1 MRKERDTM
9 EWDKERRSK
18 QERMDSVKQYTD
30 GKVAATE
37 SLVEL
42 LEGVIRPGDR
52 VVLEGCN
59 QKQAAFLAGALAQ
72 VDPAKVH
79 ELNMIIPS
87 VSRDEHLDLFEKG
100 IAEELNFAFAGVQ
113 SLRLA
118 QMLAEEK
125 LRIGAIHTYLELYG
139 RMYVDLTPNVC
150 LIAADRAD
158 RNGNLYTGYNTEET
172 PMLTEAAAFKNGIV
186 IAQVNSIVEEDAL
199 PRVDIPG
206 GWVDYIV
213 KAGEPYPMEPL
224 FTRDPAKIQ
233 DAHILMGMMVIKGI
247 YAKHHVKSLNHGIG
261 YNGAAIELLL
271 PTFGNYLGLKGQIC
285 THWVLNPHP
294 TLIPAIEDGWVKQ
307 VCAFGGELG
316 MDQYTAARPDIFFTG
331 PDGALRSN
339 RAVAQVAGLYGMD
352 LFLGGTLQMDY
363 AGNSSTVTNGRL
375 SGYGGAPN
383 MGNSTG
389 GRRHTTQAWCEMGT
403 AVPGSLA
410 SGRKLVVQMMKS
422 RSKFGPGF
430 VPVLDAVEIGKKAGM
445 AAAPVMVYGEDVTH
459 VVTEQ
464 GIAYLYTAQNA
475 EERAR
480 LLGAVAQGTP
490 IGDLVSAADIAALR
504 KAGKVAYPEDM
515 AISPDAA
522 NQDLLAAKTLE
533 EISTISGGLY
543 QVPARFKKKPE

>member
-1 MRKERDTM
+1 
-9 EWDKERRSK
+9 
-18 QERMDSVKQYTD
+18 
-30 GKVAATE
+30 
-37 SLVEL
+37 
-42 LEGVIRPGDR
+42 
-52 VVLEGCN
+52 
-59 QKQAAFLAGALAQ
+59 
-72 VDPAKVH
+72 
-79 ELNMIIPS
+79 
-87 VSRDEHLDLFEKG
+87 
-100 IAEELNFAFAGVQ
+100 
-113 SLRLA
+113 
-118 QMLAEEK
+118 
-125 LRIGAIHTYLELYG
+125 
-139 RMYVDLTPNVC
+139 
-150 LIAADRAD
+150 
-158 RNGNLYTGYNTEET
+158 
-172 PMLTEAAAFKNGIV
+172 MLTEAAAFKNGIV
-186 IAQVNSIVEEDAL
+186 IAQVNSIVDESDL

-271 PTFGNYLGLKGQIC
+271 PTFGNFLGLKGQIC

-316 MDQYTAARPDIFFTG
+316 MDRYTAARPDIFFTG

-339 RAVAQVAGLYGMD
+339 RAVAQIAGLYGMD

-383 MGNSTG
+383 MGNNTG
-389 GRRHTTQAWCEMGT
+389 GRRHSTKAWGDMG
-403 AVPGSLA
+403 APVAGSLA

-430 VPVLDAVEIGKKAGM
+430 VPVLDAVDIGKKAGM
-445 AAAPVMVYGEDVTH
+445 AGAPVMVYGEDVTH

-464 GIAYLYTAQNA
+464 GIAYLYQAQNA

-490 IGDLVSAADIAALR
+490 IGDLVSEAEIKAMR
-504 KAGKVAYPEDM
+504 KAGQVAYPQDL
-515 AISPDAA
+515 AISPEAA
-522 NQDLLAAKTLE
+522 NKDLLAAKSLE
-533 EISTISGGLY
+533 EISKISGGLY
-543 QVPARFKKKPE
+543 QVPARFQKKPE

>member
-1 MRKERDTM
+1 M
-9 EWDKERRSK
+9 
-18 QERMDSVKQYTD
+18 
-30 GKVAATE
+30 
-37 SLVEL
+37 
-42 LEGVIRPGDR
+42 
-52 VVLEGCN
+52 
-59 QKQAAFLAGALAQ
+59 
-72 VDPAKVH
+72 
-79 ELNMIIPS
+79 
-87 VSRDEHLDLFEKG
+87 
-100 IAEELNFAFAGVQ
+100 
-113 SLRLA
+113 
-118 QMLAEEK
+118 
-125 LRIGAIHTYLELYG
+125 
-139 RMYVDLTPNVC
+139 DLTPQVC
-150 LIAADRAD
+150 LVAADKAD
-158 RNGNLYTGYNTEET
+158 QYGRLYTGYNTEET
-172 PMLTEAAAFKNGIV
+172 PIIVEATAFKNGIV
-186 IAQVNSIVEEDAL
+186 IAQVNEIVETDEL
-199 PRVDIPG
+199 PRVDVPA

-213 KAGEPYPMEPL
+213 KADEPYPMEPL

-247 YAKHHVKSLNHGIG
+247 YAKHQVKSLNHGIG

-271 PTFGNYLGLKGQIC
+271 PTFGNFLGLKGQIC

-316 MDQYTAARPDIFFTG
+316 MDRYTAARPDIFFTG

-339 RAVAQVAGLYGMD
+339 RAVAQIAGLYGMD

-389 GRRHTTQAWCEMGT
+389 GRRHSTKAWGDMG
-403 AVPGSLA
+403 APVAGSLA

-430 VPVLDAVEIGKKAGM
+430 VPVLDAVDIGKKAGM
-445 AAAPVMVYGEDVTH
+445 AGAPVMVYGEDVTH

-464 GIAYLYTAQNA
+464 GIAYLYQAQNA

-490 IGDLVSAADIAALR
+490 IGDLVSEAEIKAMR
-504 KAGKVAYPEDM
+504 KAGQVAYPQDL
-515 AISPDAA
+515 AISPEAA
-522 NQDLLAAKTLE
+522 NKDLLAAKSLE
-533 EISTISGGLY
+533 EISKISGGLY
-543 QVPARFKKKPE
+543 QVPARFQKKPE

>member
-1 MRKERDTM
+1 MV
-9 EWDKERRSK
+9 WDNERRSK
-18 QERMDSVKQYTD
+18 LERKDKVKQYTD
-30 GKVAATE
+30 GKVVFTE
-37 SLVEL
+37 NIVPF
-42 LEGVIRPGDR
+42 LEGVICPGDR

-59 QKQAAFLAGALAQ
+59 QKQAAFLARSLTQ
-72 VDPAKVH
+72 VDPEKVH
-79 ELNMIIPS
+79 NLNMLIPS
-87 VSRDEHLDLFEKG
+87 ISRDEHLDLFEKG
-100 IAEELNFAFAGVQ
+100 IAKELNFAFAGVQ

-125 LRIGAIHTYLELYG
+125 LRIGAIHTYMELYG
-139 RMYVDLTPNVC
+139 RLFVDLTPQVC
-150 LIAADRAD
+150 LIAADKAD
-158 RNGNLYTGYNTEET
+158 KYGRLYTGYNTEET
-172 PMLTEAAAFKNGIV
+172 PIIVEATAFKNGIV
-186 IAQVNSIVEEDAL
+186 IAQVNEIVETDEL
-199 PRVDIPG
+199 PRVDVPA

-213 KAGEPYPMEPL
+213 KADEPYPMEPL
-224 FTRDPAKIQ
+224 FTRDPQKIQ
-233 DAHILMGMMVIKGI
+233 DEHILMGMMVIKGI
-247 YAKHHVKSLNHGIG
+247 YAKHEVKTLNHGIG

-271 PTFGNYLGLKGQIC
+271 PTYGQELGLKGRIC

-294 TLIPAIEDGWVKQ
+294 TLIPAIEAGWVKQ
-307 VCAFGGELG
+307 ICAFGGELG
-316 MDQYTAARPDIFFTG
+316 MNEYATARPDIFFCG
-331 PDGALRSN
+331 PDGNLRSN
-339 RAVAQVAGLYGMD
+339 RAVAQMAGLYGID

-363 AGNSSTVTNGRL
+363 LGNSSTVTNGRL
-375 SGYGGAPN
+375 SGFGGAPN

>member
-1 MRKERDTM
+1 MV
-9 EWDKERRSK
+9 WDNERRSK
-18 QERMDSVKQYTD
+18 LERMDAVKQYTD

-37 SLVEL
+37 SIVPF

-72 VDPAKVH
+72 VDPGKVNS
-79 ELNMIIPS
+79 LNMIIPS
-87 VSRDEHLDLFEKG
+87 ISRDEHLDLFEKG

-118 QMLAEEK
+118 QMLADQK

-139 RMYVDLTPNVC
+139 RLYVDLTPNVC

-158 RNGNLYTGYNTEET
+158 RDGNLYTGYNTEET

-186 IAQVNSIVEEDAL
+186 IAQVNEIVDGKDL

-213 KAGEPYPMEPL
+213 RASEPYPMEPL

-233 DAHILMGMMVIKGI
+233 DAHILMGMMVIQGI
-247 YAKHHVKSLNHGIG
+247 YAKHQVKSLNHGIG
-261 YNGAAIELLL
+261 FNGAAIELLL
-271 PTFGNYLGLKGQIC
+271 PTYGNQLGLKGEIC
-285 THWVLNPHP
+285 TRWVLNPHP

-316 MDQYTAARPDIFFTG
+316 MDKYTAARPDIFFTG

-339 RAVAQVAGLYGMD
+339 RAIAQVAGLYGMD

-383 MGNSTG
+383 MGNSSG
-389 GRRHTTQAWCEMGT
+389 GRRHGTKAWADMGT
-403 AVPGSLA
+403 TVAGSLA

-445 AAAPVMVYGEDVTH
+445 AGAPVMVYGEDVTH

-490 IGDLVSAADIAALR
+490 IGDLVSQAQIEAMR
-504 KAGKVAYPEDM
+504 KAGQVAYPQDM
-515 AISPDAA
+515 AIEPEKATK
-522 NQDLLAAKTLE
+522 DLLAAKTLE
-533 EISTISGGLY
+533 EIAEISGGLY
-543 QVPARFKKKPE
+543 QVPERFQKK

>member
-1 MRKERDTM
+1 MV
-9 EWDKERRSK
+9 WDNERRSK
-18 QERMDSVKQYTD
+18 RERMDAGKRYAN
-30 GKVAATE
+30 GKVVSTPE
-37 SLVEL
+37 IVPF
-42 LEGVIRPGDR
+42 LEEVIRPGDR

-72 VDPAKVH
+72 VDPGKVH
-79 ELNMIIPS
+79 NLNMIIPS
-87 VSRDEHLDLFEKG
+87 ISRDEHLDLFEKG

-118 QMLAEEK
+118 QMLADEK

-139 RMYVDLTPNVC
+139 RLYVDLTPNVC

-158 RNGNLYTGYNTEET
+158 KDGNLYTGYNTEET
-172 PMLTEAAAFKNGIV
+172 PMLTEAAAFKNGII
-186 IAQVNSIVEEDAL
+186 IAQVNDIVNSKDL

-206 GWVDYIV
+206 GWVDYVV
-213 KAGEPYPMEPL
+213 KASEPYPMEPL

-247 YAKHHVKSLNHGIG
+247 YAKHQVKSLNHGIG

-271 PTFGNYLGLKGQIC
+271 PTFGNFLGLKGQIC

-316 MDQYTAARPDIFFTG
+316 MDRYTAARPDIFFTG

-339 RAVAQVAGLYGMD
+339 RAVAQIAGLYGMD

-389 GRRHTTQAWCEMGT
+389 GRRHSTKAWGDMG
-403 AVPGSLA
+403 APVAGSLA

-430 VPVLDAVEIGKKAGM
+430 VPVLDAVDIGKKAGM
-445 AAAPVMVYGEDVTH
+445 AGAPVMVYGEDVTH

-464 GIAYLYTAQNA
+464 GIAYLYQAQNA

-490 IGDLVSAADIAALR
+490 IGDLVSEAEIKAMR
-504 KAGKVAYPEDM
+504 KAGQVAYPQDL
-515 AISPDAA
+515 AISPEAA
-522 NQDLLAAKTLE
+522 NKDLLAAKSLE
-533 EISTISGGLY
+533 EISKISGGLY
-543 QVPARFKKKPE
+543 QVPARFQKKPE

>member
-1 MRKERDTM
+1 MI
-9 EWDKERRSK
+9 WDKERRSK
-18 QERMDSVKQYTD
+18 QERMAGVKQYTD
-30 GKVAATE
+30 GGKVIETE
-37 SLVEL
+37 SIVPF
-42 LEGVIRPGDR
+42 LEGVIHPGDR

-59 QKQAAFLAGALAQ
+59 QKQAAFLAGAMTRL
-72 VDPAKVH
+72 DPAKVH
-79 ELNMIIPS
+79 RLNMIIPS
-87 VSRDEHLDLFEKG
+87 ISRDEHLDLFEKG
-100 IAEELNFAFAGVQ
+100 IAEEINFAFAGVQ

-139 RMYVDLTPNVC
+139 RLYVDLTPNIC
-150 LIAADRAD
+150 LIAADKAD
-158 RNGNLYTGYNTEET
+158 RSGNLYTGYNTEET
-172 PMLTEAAAFKNGIV
+172 PMLTEAAAFKSGIV
-186 IAQVNSIVEEDAL
+186 IAQVNSIVEESEL

-213 KAGEPYPMEPL
+213 KASEPYPMEPL

-247 YAKHHVKSLNHGIG
+247 YAKHGVTSLNHGIG

-271 PTFGNYLGLKGQIC
+271 PTFGNSLGLKGKIC

-316 MDQYTAARPDIFFTG
+316 MDRYTAARPDIFFTG
-331 PDGALRSN
+331 PDGSLRSN
-339 RAVAQVAGLYGMD
+339 RAAAQVAGLYGMD

-363 AGNSSTVTNGRL
+363 VGNSSTVTSGRL

-389 GRRHTTQAWCEMGT
+389 GRRHTTKAWLDMAPLG
-403 AVPGSLA
+403 GSMA

-445 AAAPVMVYGEDVTH
+445 AAAPVMMYGEDVTH

-464 GIAYLYTAQNA
+464 GIAYLYQAQNA
-475 EERAR
+475 EERTR

-490 IGDLVSAADIAALR
+490 IGDLVSQAQIAQLR
-504 KAGKVAYPEDM
+504 AAGKVAYPEDL

-522 NQDLLAAKTLE
+522 NKDLLAAKSLE
-533 EISTISGGLY
+533 EIAEISGGLY
-543 QVPARFKKKPE
+543 QVPDRFKKKPE